1 MSDLML
7 VMVIT
12 FSVIAAGYFLSISR
26 TDFSRHLVLPKKD
39 KNKVK
44 ETA

>member
-26 TDFSRHLVLPKKD
+26 ADFSRHLVLPKKS
-39 KNKVK
+39 KNKAK
-44 ETA
+44 ETV

>member
-26 TDFSRHLVLPKKD
+26 ADFSRHLLLPKKT
-39 KNKVK
+39 KSKAK
-44 ETA
+44 ETV

>member
-26 TDFSRHLVLPKKD
+26 ADFSRHLLLPKKH
-39 KNKVK
+39 KNKTK
-44 ETA
+44 ETV